1 MQIGCLFSKAAFSPF
16 FEAWVKCEV
25 WVIKVKEFMAV
36 NLSGDLKRIGMEN
49 RTKSG
54 GKFAEQIRCYIKSL
68 PICLRSFSRKSFCQI
83 WRHLRKAPFHLINL
97 NGNRRRNVMEAEK
110 KNPLN
115 SPSMHI
121 ELKGKKSPFVVSPH
135 ILSIQ
140 LTSKSIFKLLFC
152 HKTNLS
158 APDININS
166 SSISRTTI
174 KVNRLQLH
182 CFPLSRQKK
191 NGNSCL
197 LERCSLHTLLN

>member
-1 MQIGCLFSKAAFSPF
+1 MFAELFQEKLLPDLKAFAESPFSPHKS
-16 FEAWVKCEV
+16 EWEPQEKCH
-25 WVIKVKEFMAV
+25 
-36 NLSGDLKRIGMEN
+36 G
-49 RTKSG
+49 
-54 GKFAEQIRCYIKSL
+54 
-68 PICLRSFSRKSFCQI
+68 SR
-83 WRHLRKAPFHLINL
+83 
-97 NGNRRRNVMEAEK
+97 K

-121 ELKGKKSPFVVSPH
+121 ELKGKKSPLVVSPH

-140 LTSKSIFKLLFC
+140 LTTKSIFKLLFC

>member
-1 MQIGCLFSKAAFSPF
+1 MSFQKAAFFSIC
-16 FEAWVKCEV
+16 EAWVKCEV

-36 NLSGDLKRIGMEN
+36 NLSGDLKGIGMEN

-54 GKFAEQIRCYIKSL
+54 GKFTEQIRCDIKSL
-68 PICLRSFSRKSFCQI
+68 PICMRSFCRKSFFQI
-83 WRHLRKAPFHLINL
+83 WRHLWKAPFHLINL

-110 KNPLN
+110 NPLN

-121 ELKGKKSPFVVSPH
+121 ELKGKKSVSPH

-152 HKTNLS
+152 ARYQHQQQQHQQNDNKSKSL
-158 APDININS
+158 AIALFS
-166 SSISRTTI
+166 SSPT
-174 KVNRLQLH
+174 
-182 CFPLSRQKK
+182 KK
-191 NGNSCL
+191 SYANSCL